1 MTSGSDKGESHRPDL
16 AHFQTDE
23 YYCSMEFYKSL
34 LIQVRTEKDK
44 SVIQLIGALNYRTQ
58 RALRDFFAQ
67 KLEELAE
74 VQHVSHV
81 YLDLSQL
88 ESLDSTALGALLLIH
103 RNYSKIN
110 KDFKF
115 KILSINRQI
124 KSILDDTNFYRFFEF
139 VS

>member
-1 MTSGSDKGESHRPDL
+1 MTGRNDKDELQRPDL
-16 AHFQTDE
+16 AHFQMDE

-34 LIQVRTEKDK
+34 LIQVKTEKDK

-74 VQHVSHV
+74 VKHVSHV

-88 ESLDSTALGALLLIH
+88 EALDSTALGALLLIH
-103 RNYSKIN
+103 RNYAKIN

-115 KILSINRQI
+115 KIISVNHQI